1 MQQCCLYI
9 LNTDKWTANMS
20 KPTICHRMVWFMSK
34 TRSLNASSSTTIADH
49 DNTCC
54 IEGFWT
60 SWNEG
65 WAIQQG
71 NPIEVFDNSRC
82 IESYQFISNSN
93 LYHHVW
99 IVSHLIK
106 KNSSPI
112 FRTFLVNF
120 VNFYNWKTAF
130 LKGFLECCMA
140 NYILFTLL
148 QMSVQFQY
156 NTKQMLALGIISFAR
171 RTRVISQ
178 AAKMNMALLY

>member
-93 LYHHVW
+93 LYHNVW
-99 IVSHLIK
+99 IVPHLTTPK
-106 KNSSPI
+106 MCL
-112 FRTFLVNF
+112 RFLDLTPVIVSISIYAF
-120 VNFYNWKTAF
+120 VNFHQIKS
-130 LKGFLECCMA
+130 
-140 NYILFTLL
+140 I
-148 QMSVQFQY
+148 
-156 NTKQMLALGIISFAR
+156 TK
-171 RTRVISQ
+171 
-178 AAKMNMALLY
+178 